1 LNNILTS
8 IRSYKRLALKHSP
21 QFLPNDPEALARWEK
36 ITKAYE
42 ILMNPDK
49 RMFYDAHG
57 ETPRELEDFDLAS
70 LEEVSERVRAAEY
83 RSHWSLDFSRL

>member
-1 LNNILTS
+1 LHNVLTS
-8 IRSYKRLALKHSP
+8 TRSYKRLALKHSP
-21 QFLPNDPEALARWEK
+21 QFLPNNPEAPVRWEK

-49 RMFYDAHG
+49 RMFYDAHE

-83 RSHWSLDFSRL
+83 

>member
-1 LNNILTS
+1 LHNVLIST
-8 IRSYKRLALKHSP
+8 RSYKRLALRHSP
-21 QFLPNDPEALARWEK
+21 QFLPNDPDAPARWEK

-42 ILMNPDK
+42 ILMDPDK

-57 ETPRELEDFDLAS
+57 ETPREFEDFDLAS

-83 RSHWSLDFSRL
+83 